1 MAGRRVT
8 LLDSLPLLELS
19 NEVMEIAQDLVDRE
33 IIPPKAPDDA
43 VHIAVASVHKIDYL
57 LTWNCKHIAN
67 PHNWRR
73 ISDCLSEH
81 GFRASV
87 ICTPEDLIGDDI

>member
-1 MAGRRVT
+1 MADKRT
-8 LLDSLPLLELS
+8 ALLDSVPLLELS
-19 NEVMEIAQDLVDRE
+19 PEILTVSQDLVSRG
-33 IIPPKAPDDA
+33 IIPMRAADDA
-43 VHIAVASVHKIDYL
+43 LHIAVASVHEIDYL

-73 ISDCLSEH
+73 ISDCLTTH

-87 ICTPEDLIGDDI
+87 ICTPEELIGDDN